1 MLKAYRLQD
10 SRLISLKPDAEADT
24 EGQWLAEAQWIELV
38 KPKPEELVLVKPF
51 CKVPLPKMRE
61 LDELES
67 GSHHQDFD
75 QGYQLNR
82 CRPWSAKRRLVVP
95 GRRRRARADG
105 AVTRSG
111 AAGDVPFRI
120 LITVTL
126 RRGQHLTQ
134 IYPIR

>member
-1 MLKAYRLQD
+1 MLKAYHLQD
-10 SRLISLKPDAEADT
+10 SRLINLKPEAAA
-24 EGQWLAEAQWIELV
+24 EGQRLAEAQWIELV
-38 KPKPEELVLVKPF
+38 KPKPEELVLVKLF

-111 AAGDVPFRI
+111 AAGA
-120 LITVTL
+120 
-126 RRGQHLTQ
+126 
-134 IYPIR
+134 

>member
-10 SRLISLKPDAEADT
+10 SRLINLKPEAAA

-75 QGYQLNR
+75 QGFQLN
-82 CRPWSAKRRLVVP
+82 CLFFHRP
-95 GRRRRARADG
+95 DG
-105 AVTRSG
+105 APGYRRPARSAG
-111 AAGDVPFRI
+111 ADNRQRPVADNSSARGSPSAGPR
-120 LITVTL
+120 
-126 RRGQHLTQ
+126 
-134 IYPIR
+134 